1 MGWLQ
6 GSVPSCPHAS
16 SNFWWMWKVTPLDF
30 IGQLNPWNQHEP
42 QISLNPQTFLL
53 QIYPNIQNISNNS
66 QTIPL
71 TNIYRLIWSTYIG
84 LNLWNPACADC
95 CNPNH
100 KRSAV
105 ALVVSSARLKGFGA
119 AATAANWVQQTQS
132 NTQAPLRHPAF
143 AIRDQKIQS
152 QNRGT

>member
-1 MGWLQ
+1 MSPCIIEFLMNVKGHPPGFYRTIKPLESIWTPNFLEFTNIFFYKYI
-6 GSVPSCPHAS
+6 PNY
-16 SNFWWMWKVTPLDF
+16 SNM
-30 IGQLNPWNQHEP
+30 
-42 QISLNPQTFLL
+42 
-53 QIYPNIQNISNNS
+53 QNISNKS
-66 QTIPL
+66 QTNPL
-71 TNIYRLIWSTYIG
+71 TNIYRLIGSTYIG
-84 LNLWNPACADC
+84 LNLWNPVCADC